1 MRVLVVLSLLLLTLA
16 VRSAGAADP
25 VVPPTLEEV
34 RREMGIPSQG
44 DVRGQKDAVG
54 FASDAVQMQEVWELS
69 ASGPGNEKL
78 GEAPAGPC
86 WGILCPHDDYVYAG
100 RTYRAVVPSVKAP
113 RILLLGVFHGWRKFG
128 AKAVLVFDPYRAWR
142 SPDGEVKVSPVRE
155 HLLAK
160 LPKADAVQSAAMHDS
175 EHSLEAIVYWLK
187 HQNPQVEIVPVLVAT
202 SDFETLKRLSGDLA
216 QALSETLEAK
226 GWQMGRDVA
235 VVISSDAVHYGP
247 DFKYTPHGEGGVEA
261 YTKACA
267 KDRELLTGP
276 LTGPMSAQKVWKAFE
291 TFCDPKDPA
300 QYRLTW
306 CGRFSVPCGLLLL
319 EKLAAAQGKALEGTA
334 VGYGTSIGGPQL
346 SVKAPGLGT
355 TAPSNLYHFVGYPA
369 AIYTAK

>member
-1 MRVLVVLSLLLLTLA
+1 MRVLATLSLLLLLLVARTA
-16 VRSAGAADP
+16 RGADP

-34 RREMGIPSQG
+34 RKEMGIPSQG

-54 FASDAVQMQEVWELS
+54 FASNAAQMAEVWELS

-78 GEAPAGPC
+78 GTAPAAPC

-100 RTYRAVVPSVKAP
+100 RTYRAVVPSVKA
-113 RILLLGVFHGWRKFG
+113 RRVLLLGVFHGWRKFG
-128 AKAVLVFDPYRAWR
+128 ARDVLVFDPYRAWR
-142 SPDGEVKVSPVRE
+142 TPDGEARVSALRE
-155 HLLAK
+155 DLLAK
-160 LPKADAVQSAAMHDS
+160 LPKGDVVQSAAMHDS

-187 HQNPQVEIVPVLVAT
+187 HQDPEVEIVPVLVAT
-202 SDFETLKRLSGDLA
+202 SDFETMKRLSDDLA
-216 QALSETLEAK
+216 QALSAALKAQ
-226 GWQMGRDVA
+226 GWQMGKDVA
-235 VVISSDAVHYGP
+235 VVISSDAVHYGS

-267 KDRELLTGP
+267 KDRALLTGP
-276 LTGPMSAQKVWKAFE
+276 LTGPMNAQKVWQAFE
-291 TFCDPKDPA
+291 TFCDPKDPG

-319 EKLAAAQGKALEGTA
+319 EKLATAQGKALEGTA
-334 VGYGTSIGGPQL
+334 VGYGTSVGGPQL
-346 SVKAPGLGT
+346 AVKAPGLGV

-369 AIYTAK
+369 AAYVAK